1 MCAVCMCEQEIEEEG
16 RERRIQCENFGAAW
30 CLSYSEKL
38 QRGHDTEDFIS
49 SRNTIGIKLDMH
61 ISLGIAHK

>member
-1 MCAVCMCEQEIEEEG
+1 MYEGEIEEEG
-16 RERRIQCENFGAAW
+16 GEWRVQCENFGVVW
-30 CLSYSEKL
+30 CLNFSEKV
-38 QRGHDTEDFIS
+38 QQGHDTKDFIS

>member
-1 MCAVCMCEQEIEEEG
+1 MCEQETEEEG
-16 RERRIQCENFGAAW
+16 REWRIQCANFGAAW
-30 CLSYSEKL
+30 RLSYSEKL
-38 QRGHDTEDFIS
+38 QQGHDTKDTIS